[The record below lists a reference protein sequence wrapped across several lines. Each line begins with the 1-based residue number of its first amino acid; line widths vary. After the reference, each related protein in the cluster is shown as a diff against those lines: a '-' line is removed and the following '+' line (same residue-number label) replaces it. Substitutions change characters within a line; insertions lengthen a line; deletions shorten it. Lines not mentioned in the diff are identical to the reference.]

1 MPMANDAEDETTALR
16 RALAAYASWEAVL
29 GGDGWPVVDPS
40 SRALRSEPQA
50 EAPSSAL
57 SEPLSRLRVLA
68 DEAAACTRCALHRTR
83 GASVY
88 ARGDEASRIVFVGP
102 APTRADEAG
111 GAPLL
116 GEAGALLDRMIVAM
130 GLTPESAYVCSVVKC
145 ALPDDDEL
153 ELEDREACTSHL
165 VNQIEAVR
173 PEMIVA
179 LGEDAARALI
189 GPLAREV
196 PWRGAWRAW
205 QGVPVMPTHAPAEVL
220 ANPALRRPVW
230 EDLQAVMARLGLRR

>member
-1 MPMANDAEDETTALR
+1 MGNDAEDDTTALR
-16 RALAAYASWEAVL
+16 RALDAYAAWESVL

-40 SRALRSEPQA
+40 SRTLRSAPQA
-50 EAPSSAL
+50 SVTAVAL

-68 DEAAACTRCALHRTR
+68 DEAAACTRCVLHRTR

-88 ARGDEASRIVFVGP
+88 ARGDEAARIVFVGP

-153 ELEDREACTSHL
+153 ELEDRESCTSHL
-165 VNQIEAVR
+165 TNQLEAVR
-173 PEMIVA
+173 PEVIVT
-179 LGEDAARALI
+179 LGEDAARALV
-189 GPLAREV
+189 GPLARDV
-196 PWRGAWRAW
+196 QWRGSWRAW
-205 QGVPVMPTHAPAEVL
+205 QAVPVMSTHAPAEVL
-220 ANPALRRPVW
+220 ANPGLRRPVW